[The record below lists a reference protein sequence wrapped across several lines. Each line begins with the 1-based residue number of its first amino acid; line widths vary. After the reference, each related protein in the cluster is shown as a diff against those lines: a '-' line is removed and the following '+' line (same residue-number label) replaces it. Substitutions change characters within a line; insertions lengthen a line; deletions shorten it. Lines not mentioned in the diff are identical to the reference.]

1 MIEKK
6 VKELKGDF
14 SVDKQ
19 PFVVG
24 DTNQHIKEMLKE
36 EQVEMVV
43 DSDDSGMGDAD
54 WSTAYINYHSLHIIN
69 TGI

>member
-54 WSTAYINYHSLHIIN
+54 
-69 TGI
+69 